1 MAFIAMPSEV
11 GLASICDVAVG
22 VEGALIGLMETKLG
36 LILATTSLC
45 VIMRMGEA
53 LARQVSMSSRMFT
66 AVEAERF
73 GLLAYVVPEEQ
84 LSTTV
89 AAEVD
94 PDLSC
99 ASGAVGAAKA
109 LTCALGPKI
118 DTKVIEMTIS
128 ALILQWES
136 FEAT

>member
-1 MAFIAMPSEV
+1 
-11 GLASICDVAVG
+11 
-22 VEGALIGLMETKLG
+22 
-36 LILATTSLC
+36 
-45 VIMRMGEA
+45 MGEA

-89 AAEVD
+89 AAGVD

-99 ASGAVGAAKA
+99 APGAVGAAKA